1 MPPFLTK
8 ARLFEDGLSGSAGS
22 QARRERFLISLG
34 LPRKLSSNRLLEV
47 VNATMTEGE
56 YRDALAACA
65 RTETGKTPEKVT
77 KSC

>member
-1 MPPFLTK
+1 MIP
-8 ARLFEDGLSGSAGS
+8 ARSALSLS

-56 YRDALAACA
+56 YRDALAACT

>member
-1 MPPFLTK
+1 M
-8 ARLFEDGLSGSAGS
+8 
-22 QARRERFLISLG
+22 ISLG

-56 YRDALAACA
+56 YRDALAACT